1 MKQIKS
7 FPIKTIQKEVAG
19 QYSKV
24 FHTKVFT
31 LFASSECV
39 SIGLAK
45 GFPKRYE
52 YCFCFL
58 KDEQGQWFG
67 DGRGQLAI
75 RNFVIKQAEK
85 DPRLVLKY
93 YTKWLDNFNKFT
105 EFNKILLNTK
115 LEKLTD
121 KKLYAGFKKYYDLYV
136 KAGGVGYICD
146 SFMSTGE
153 IDWLE
158 EILDDE
164 LQDYS
169 KDERKQIIAD
179 LITPTWLSSAMAEEQ
194 DLIKIALRISKLY
207 GLRFPVFEKL
217 DSKIKI
223 ALKKHSD
230 KYYWIKNNYHNV
242 EYYSA
247 KDAYSSAQ
255 QLLREEK
262 NRVLTQR
269 LQDTKLSNTI
279 KLSKQKQN
287 IVWVANLFAE
297 WKDLRKTGVLIVM
310 EMFDRFLSEV
320 ARRTGYTKIDLTF
333 VVFDEIENVLF
344 NKADLKKEISERKKK
359 CFFLV
364 KPSGEYIVAG
374 DKDADKYFACLVK
387 SVYNSREFR
396 GVTASKGVA
405 TGRVRLILKI
415 GDMNSFQTGE
425 ILVTNNTTPE
435 FVPVMKK
442 AAAIITEQGGLTS
455 HAAIVSRELNKP
467 CIIGIK
473 NIATILKTGDMVEVD
488 ADHGIVKIL

>member
-1 MKQIKS
+1 MKRIKDFS
-7 FPIKTIQKEVAG
+7 IEIIKKEVSG

-39 SIGLAK
+39 SIGLAE
-45 GFPKRYE
+45 GFPKIYE

-67 DGRGQLAI
+67 DGKGQLAI

-93 YTKWLDNFNKFT
+93 YKKWLSDFNKFT

-115 LEKLTD
+115 LENLTD
-121 KKLYAGFKKYYDLYV
+121 KKLYEFFKKYYDLYV

-153 IDWLE
+153 TDWLE
-158 EILDDE
+158 EILGKE
-164 LQDYS
+164 LQNYS
-169 KDERKQIIAD
+169 KDERKQIITSLVA
-179 LITPTWLSSAMAEEQ
+179 PTRLSSAMAEEQ
-194 DLIKIALRISKLY
+194 DLMKIALRVSKLY
-207 GLRFPVFEKL
+207 GLRFPAFEKL
-217 DSKIKI
+217 DSKIKT
-223 ALKKHSD
+223 ALKKHSN

-247 KDAYSSAQ
+247 EDAYFKAQ
-255 QLLREEK
+255 QLLKEEK
-262 NRVLTQR
+262 NKIQTRYFQNK
-269 LQDTKLSNTI
+269 KLSGSI
-279 KLSKQKQN
+279 KLSQQKKN
-287 IVWVANLFAE
+287 IVLVANLFAD

-310 EMFDRFLSEV
+310 EMFDRFLNEV
-320 ARRTGYTKIDLTF
+320 AMRTDYTKTDLTF
-333 VVFDEIENVLF
+333 VVFDEIAKILF

-364 KPSGEYIVAG
+364 KPNGEYIVAG
-374 DKDADKYFACLVK
+374 DKDADKYFACLIK
-387 SVYNSREFR
+387 SVDNSREFR
-396 GVTASKGVA
+396 GVTASKCVA
-405 TGRVRLILKI
+405 TGRVRLILKVS
-415 GDMNSFQTGE
+415 DMNSFQDGE

-435 FVPVMKK
+435 YVPVMKK

-473 NIATILKTGDMVEVD
+473 NIAEILKTGDVVEVD
-488 ADHGIVKIL
+488 ANYGTVKKL